1 MSQKYFSTVLF
12 CIWML
17 MIFSSLAPCS
27 EKEYVF
33 RESVVDSIYQQI
45 RQEGVIYEWQKEIV
59 SFENEGMNVICTF
72 VMPIMSTKPPI
83 AITLNGF
90 GEDRHYVEI
99 PGTNGE
105 HFYERVSRLL
115 AEQGIATLRI
125 DYRGSG
131 DSDGTFDMTT
141 FSSQVSDVQAA
152 IDYVQHRLRKKVD
165 WKNLGLAG
173 FSQGG
178 LVASI
183 AAAQDNRVDSIA
195 LWSAVASPPITYEYL
210 LKRDGIQK
218 GLDLPDGG
226 IITIPVY
233 IGDIFYSDITLG
245 KEFFIEMTSTNPLA
259 SIREYKGPMLYVA
272 GSQDQIVWP
281 QPQMANMFLK
291 YHDGFEKLV
300 VLDTD
305 HEFKTYLNAEEF
317 DKTIHWTAAWFIYTL
332 K

>member
-1 MSQKYFSTVLF
+1 MLTVF
-12 CIWML
+12 IG
-17 MIFSSLAPCS
+17 ITSASDKDFH
-27 EKEYVF
+27 Y

-45 RQEGVIYEWQKEIV
+45 RQEGVLYEWEKEIV
-59 SFENEGMNVICTF
+59 NFENEGMNLVATLVIPKMTE
-72 VMPIMSTKPPI
+72 KPPI

-99 PGTNGE
+99 PETGGE

-131 DSDGTFDMTT
+131 DSDGSYEMTT
-141 FSSQVSDVQAA
+141 FSSQVSDTIAA
-152 IDYVQHRLRKKVD
+152 INYVQLRLKNKVD
-165 WKNLGLAG
+165 WKNLGLVG

-183 AAAQDNRVDSIA
+183 VAAQDKRVDSLA

-210 LKRDGIQK
+210 LKRDGIQQ

-233 IGDIFYSDITLG
+233 IGDLFYGDITLG
-245 KEFFIEMTSTNPLA
+245 KEFFIEMVSTNPLA
-259 SIREYKGPMLYVA
+259 SIKEYEGPMLYVA
-272 GSQDQIVWP
+272 GAQDKIVWP
-281 QPQMANMFLK
+281 QPQMADMFIK
-291 YHDGFEKLV
+291 YHEGFEKLV

-317 DKTIHWTAAWFIYTL
+317 DKTIHWTAAWFRYTL
-332 K
+332 Q